1 MSELDNSAAG
11 GQGGDGER
19 GGGRHRDRGPGGRAG
34 GGPAADQE
42 GRHNNNNNNNN
53 SGNNGGSQQAG
64 ADSAGS
70 LRAGVLTDNMDRS
83 VRVRVNGKQQRL
95 GLDFARRKMIIKY
108 IMYSISMHYLHI
120 HLLDR

>member
-19 GGGRHRDRGPGGRAG
+19 GGGRHRDRGAGGRAR

-42 GRHNNNNNNNN
+42 GRHNNHNNNN

-70 LRAGVLTDNMDRS
+70 LRTGVLTDNMDRS

-95 GLDFARRKMIIKY
+95 GLDYLVYHVLCI
-108 IMYSISMHYLHI
+108 SISMHYLHI